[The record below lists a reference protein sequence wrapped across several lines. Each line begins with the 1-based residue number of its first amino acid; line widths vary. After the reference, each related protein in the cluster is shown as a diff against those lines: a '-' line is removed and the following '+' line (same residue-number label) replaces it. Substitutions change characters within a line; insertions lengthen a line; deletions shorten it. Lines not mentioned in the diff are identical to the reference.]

1 MYNGLVISSGRSRWC
16 SMRILSAITCN
27 NSLLYFIWLTPIELA
42 ISPDY
47 LLLYCFWTLCLNS
60 QLIKIFAKYTFSAS
74 ECRMLFTRHD
84 KCTGS
89 STVGKEILRE
99 YILNTYKQRLLTFM
113 SQMGAMNANTMVVK
127 KVKTMHFK
135 KNGNTIPA
143 GTLFIQKSSPS
154 NNHNVT
160 SNLWQLHPQKKI
172 LSERNLLSP
181 PKTVNV
187 RWLHF
192 YTFNTTPHSNWV
204 TKEACHG
211 WQKQMGM

>member
-1 MYNGLVISSGRSRWC
+1 
-16 SMRILSAITCN
+16 
-27 NSLLYFIWLTPIELA
+27 
-42 ISPDY
+42 
-47 LLLYCFWTLCLNS
+47 
-60 QLIKIFAKYTFSAS
+60 
-74 ECRMLFTRHD
+74 
-84 KCTGS
+84 
-89 STVGKEILRE
+89 
-99 YILNTYKQRLLTFM
+99 M

-160 SNLWQLHPQKKI
+160 SNLWQLHPQKKL

-187 RWLHF
+187 R
-192 YTFNTTPHSNWV
+192 
-204 TKEACHG
+204 
-211 WQKQMGM
+211 